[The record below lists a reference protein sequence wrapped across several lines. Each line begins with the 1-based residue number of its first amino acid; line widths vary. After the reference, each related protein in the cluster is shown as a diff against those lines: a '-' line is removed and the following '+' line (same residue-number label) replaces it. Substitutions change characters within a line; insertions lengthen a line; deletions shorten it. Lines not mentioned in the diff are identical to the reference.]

1 MIKINRVE
9 TEQTRCAEEDLRL
22 AKEDGTTYNTK
33 NVNIALRE
41 VFHSKCYICENK
53 SSTSY

>member
-22 AKEDGTTYNTK
+22 AKENGTTYNTK

-41 VFHSKCYICENK
+41 VFHNKCYICENK
-53 SSTSY
+53 SSTS